1 MATRNASLT
10 LPESPFASIAPTSAT
25 NASGISMKDTM
36 FESSWPYTTNPH
48 GNPQNATTNSEP
60 AHTTRLP
67 SPNSFRNSRHM
78 PRGNTTAVSAMM
90 EAFAASVTALPKK
103 DATTAVTTCQA
114 EG

>member
-1 MATRNASLT
+1 
-10 LPESPFASIAPTSAT
+10 
-25 NASGISMKDTM
+25 
-36 FESSWPYTTNPH
+36 
-48 GNPQNATTNSEP
+48 
-60 AHTTRLP
+60 
-67 SPNSFRNSRHM
+67 M